1 MADAVERAYQLIRG
15 NIVAG
20 RYESGQHLRSEELAL
35 AVGVS
40 RTPVREALRR
50 LHSEGLV
57 DFRTNYGAYVTGWTL
72 GDLDEVFGLRTVLE
86 SYAAELA
93 ATALTPAEIDQIGV
107 LAETTH
113 TLALEKGPGFRDRIA
128 VANNALHAIIIG
140 AAASRR
146 LSAMI
151 SGVMEMPLVM
161 RTLSYYSDDALL
173 RSAGHH
179 RELCAAFRARDPR
192 WAASIMR
199 CHLLAA
205 HNVMRGAIARAEG
218 PPNTAFDDS
227 RH

>member
-1 MADAVERAYQLIRG
+1 MADAVERAYTLIRS
-15 NIVAG
+15 NIIAG
-20 RYESGQHLRSEELAL
+20 RYKNGQHLRSEELAN

-57 DFRTNYGAYVTGWTL
+57 NFRTNYGAYVTGWTL
-72 GDLDEVFGLRTVLE
+72 GDLDEVFGLRAVLE

-93 ATALTPAEIDQIGV
+93 ATALTPAQIEEIERRAEETYH
-107 LAETTH
+107 LAV
-113 TLALEKGPGFRDRIA
+113 EKPPGFQDRIA
-128 VANNALHAIIIG
+128 VANNALHAAIIG

-151 SGVMEMPLVM
+151 GVVLEMPLVM
-161 RTLSYYSDDALL
+161 RTLSYYSDEELL

-179 RELCAAFRARDPR
+179 RELVAAFRARDPR

-199 CHLLAA
+199 SHLLAA
-205 HNVMRGAIARAEG
+205 HNVMRNAVAKEREAERLQV
-218 PPNTAFDDS
+218 A
-227 RH
+227 